1 MITLES
7 VKRNVER
14 KGSRN
19 LKFVRIKQDR
29 QCDICGTVLKA
40 GTTCLTV
47 NVKFEP
53 RRWRCDD
60 CIQRRINYL
69 NTHADKNNVTFGD
82 EGGYMAAVDAEEEA
96 IKALYEYGDYDFIDK
111 YIEE

>member
-7 VKRNVER
+7 VKKNVER

-29 QCDICGTVLKA
+29 QCDICGTVLKV
-40 GTTCLTV
+40 GTTCSTI

-60 CIQRRINYL
+60 CIQRRITYL
-69 NTHADKNNVTFGD
+69 NTRANKNNVAFDD
-82 EGGYMAAVDAEEEA
+82 EGGYMAAQEWEDEA
-96 IKALYEYGDYDFIDK
+96 ISEFYEYEDEDYYPHEDD
-111 YIEE
+111 